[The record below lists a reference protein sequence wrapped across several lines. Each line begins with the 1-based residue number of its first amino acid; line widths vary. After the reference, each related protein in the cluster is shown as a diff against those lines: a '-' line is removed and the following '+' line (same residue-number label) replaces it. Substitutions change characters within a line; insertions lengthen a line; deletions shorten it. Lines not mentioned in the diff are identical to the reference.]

1 MSRLT
6 KCEGDLA
13 VIDELCEHTSYSN
26 IQAVIEKLAHY
37 EDLEEQLEKIY
48 GGKLPLEKVVENL
61 NRIVQNGEEK
71 LDFAR
76 ILTNEEAEKW
86 DKWKDLAEQGRLIE
100 LPCKVGYT
108 VWIVGTKCLSG
119 LHEKQCGNI
128 ALCDDCPL
136 DREMIVFDRVFDW
149 HLFCTIQERKC
160 KRDGKLLFVWG
171 ETVFATKEEAE
182 AKLSEMR
189 GV

>member
-76 ILTNEEAEKW
+76 ILTNEEAARWVIRLGLSARNVFLVYMKNS
-86 DKWKDLAEQGRLIE
+86 AE
-100 LPCKVGYT
+100 T
-108 VWIVGTKCLSG
+108 
-119 LHEKQCGNI
+119 LHC
-128 ALCDDCPL
+128 A
-136 DREMIVFDRVFDW
+136 MIVR
-149 HLFCTIQERKC
+149 LTEK
-160 KRDGKLLFVWG
+160 
-171 ETVFATKEEAE
+171 
-182 AKLSEMR
+182 
-189 GV
+189 